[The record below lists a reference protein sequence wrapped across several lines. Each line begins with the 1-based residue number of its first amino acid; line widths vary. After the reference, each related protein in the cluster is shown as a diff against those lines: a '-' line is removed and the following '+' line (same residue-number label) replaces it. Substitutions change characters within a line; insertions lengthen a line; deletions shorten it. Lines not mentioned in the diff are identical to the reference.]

1 MSMFYFYSSY
11 CSNFSI
17 NLLFFFWQGQSDKI
31 IVTLKCS
38 FWKLNHGVYCLFLE
52 ILISKL
58 PIQHYYAHMYM
69 WNTFRSQVYN
79 LNLPFTRLNRRK
91 LELGQV
97 FLISKRVKEQNSF
110 ERDSLAFHSQ
120 KLPITSSKFS
130 SLYFIKRRMNHLQ
143 TLSKM
148 IRNTK
153 ATAW

>member
-38 FWKLNHGVYCLFLE
+38 FRKLNHGVYCLFLE

-58 PIQHYYAHMYM
+58 PIQHYYTHMYM

-79 LNLPFTRLNRRK
+79 LNFPFTRLNRRK
-91 LELGQV
+91 LELAQV
-97 FLISKRVKEQNSF
+97 FLISNERRNKIPLKEIHLHF
-110 ERDSLAFHSQ
+110 IPR
-120 KLPITSSKFS
+120 SSP
-130 SLYFIKRRMNHLQ
+130 YFKQIF
-143 TLSKM
+143 
-148 IRNTK
+148 
-153 ATAW
+153 